1 MAYNSKLNT
10 IDFATLVSW
19 ISSKNGSA
27 MDRWEV
33 EDLEVK
39 ILNMIPDPVCNTV
52 YANCDDVRN
61 LIRDIADGNKIAA
74 IKTYRTLTGEGLKE
88 SKDAIET
95 VRSNSLY
102 TTS

>member
-1 MAYNSKLNT
+1 
-10 IDFATLVSW
+10 
-19 ISSKNGSA
+19 
-27 MDRWEV
+27 MDRWEL
-33 EDLEVK
+33 EDLEQKVRN
-39 ILNMIPDPVCNTV
+39 LTPDTPASTV

-74 IKTYRTLTGEGLKE
+74 VKMYRNLTGEDLVE
-88 SKDAIET
+88 SKAAIES